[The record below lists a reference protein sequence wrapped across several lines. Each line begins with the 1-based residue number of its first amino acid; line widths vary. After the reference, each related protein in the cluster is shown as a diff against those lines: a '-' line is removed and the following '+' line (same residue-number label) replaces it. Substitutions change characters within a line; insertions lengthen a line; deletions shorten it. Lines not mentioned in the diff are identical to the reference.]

1 MLKSYGGRSL
11 HEQSHGESFIALAL
25 HRFGP
30 EGLYILD
37 EPEAALSPLRQMSML
52 RRMHD
57 LAQQGCQFIVATHAP
72 ILLSYREAWIYELD
86 EHGLRRVEYDDT
98 STVRVTREFLS
109 DREGTLKELFSD
121 E

>member
-1 MLKSYGGRSL
+1 MASYGGRSL

-30 EGLYILD
+30 DGLYVLD

-57 LAQQGCQFIVATHAP
+57 LVRQGCQFIVATHVP
-72 ILLSYREAWIYELD
+72 ILLAYPEAWIYQLD
-86 EHGLRRVEYDDT
+86 EQGLRTVAYDET
-98 STVRVTREFLS
+98 STVRVTRDFLG
-109 DREGTLKELFSD
+109 DRDRTLAELFSED
-121 E
+121 T